1 MTVTV
6 YTHKNFIDADV
17 EDGQADEE
25 VILMEEQAVIPD
37 VDVQE
42 AEVAESDPEVPEPVA
57 VVPAE
62 DTQSALDSDEMGDMG
77 DEFSVPGVQQS
88 SNLVKEMAADVLNN
102 INLNSS
108 INKVP

>member
-25 VILMEEQAVIPD
+25 VVLMEEQAIIPD

-57 VVPAE
+57 VLPQAE
-62 DTQSALDSDEMGDMG
+62 DSQSAMDSDEMGDMG
-77 DEFSVPGVQQS
+77 DEFSVP
-88 SNLVKEMAADVLNN
+88 
-102 INLNSS
+102 
-108 INKVP
+108 